1 MLSMT
6 GYGVATAQLG
16 GAGLRTEVRSLN
28 HRFLEVRVRL
38 ANELVDH
45 TFYVEQRC
53 RELLNR
59 GRYDVCIRLEGASA
73 ARADIDLEQGRA
85 AYAALCRLRDEVAPD
100 SEVPLSLLAA
110 IPSLLSTELRFDPE
124 QVRQALNI
132 SLQRAVEHLN
142 QMRRAEGNALLRV
155 LEEHLERAVELKNR
169 IAQRAPDL
177 VHLFRQRLTERLE
190 RLLNDRER
198 TLDPGRLEMEVA
210 LLADKSDISEEL
222 SRLSC
227 HFDQF
232 RAVCHEDKPVGR
244 RLDFLLQEIAREANT
259 VGAKCPDAT
268 ISHLVVELKAEIE
281 RIREQ
286 VQNVE

>member
-6 GYGVATAQLG
+6 GYGAATASLG
-16 GAGLRTEVRSLN
+16 GAGLHTEVRSLN

-38 ANELVDH
+38 ANELLDH

-59 GRYDVCIRLEGASA
+59 GRYDVSIRLEGGGAAKASV
-73 ARADIDLEQGRA
+73 DVEQGRA
-85 AYAALCRLRDEVAPD
+85 AYAALCRLRDEVAPG

-110 IPSLLSTELRFDPE
+110 IPSLLSTELRFDSE
-124 QVRQALNI
+124 QVQGAI
-132 SLQRAVEHLN
+132 DSSLQRAIEHLN
-142 QMRRAEGNALLRV
+142 QMRLTEGRVLLRV
-155 LEEHLERAVELKNR
+155 LDEHLERAVELKDR
-169 IAQRAPDL
+169 IAQRAPEL
-177 VHLFRQRLTERLE
+177 ITVFRQRLEERVA
-190 RLLNDRER
+190 RLCTQREHL
-198 TLDPGRLEMEVA
+198 LDPGRLEMEVA
-210 LLADKSDISEEL
+210 LLADKSDVSEEL
-222 SRLSC
+222 ARLSC

-232 RAVCHEDKPVGR
+232 RAVCRESKPVGR
-244 RLDFLLQEIAREANT
+244 RLDFLLQEIGREANT